1 MDVRRL
7 SGLFVD
13 VLWFFASLICLVLF
27 VFFLKKINLRCT
39 CFVFLYICS
48 IGLHIFQ
55 YFVLFR
61 LLLVDNSHATRNKQG
76 VNVSERSQRC
86 SAPLPA
92 VSPPIS
98 SFPSSKRCN
107 GFCFQADCHLPIIP
121 TVSLE
126 NLQLGVAE
134 LFRNFKTPTETV
146 VVRRSELHAVF
157 LLRKLKYRYLKK
169 VNLRKFRMWTHTV
182 DLKRMVS

>member
-1 MDVRRL
+1 MLRETRVSGSFEIRL
-7 SGLFVD
+7 VGTP
-13 VLWFFASLICLVLF
+13 
-27 VFFLKKINLRCT
+27 VFPANYISVITVFTANTCVILYTTNLRLRHHPFRNDSPASDFKNLRFT
-39 CFVFLYICS
+39 FF
-48 IGLHIFQ
+48 IFQ

-61 LLLVDNSHATRNKQG
+61 LLVVDNSHATRNKQG

-134 LFRNFKTPTETV
+134 LFRNFKTLTETV

-157 LLRKLKYRYLKK
+157 LLRKLKYR
-169 VNLRKFRMWTHTV
+169 
-182 DLKRMVS
+182 